1 VLRCGEQTTA
11 EGVLLAEMG
20 KTEKDHAAAAA
31 EAAALVRREANAR
44 LRGLGEVFDVV
55 LDQVPTRAMYCRAG

>member
-1 VLRCGEQTTA
+1 VRPA
-11 EGVLLAEMG
+11 DKG

-31 EAAALVRREANAR
+31 EAAALVRREANAQ